1 MVRMKQLYR
10 DDVISGM
17 MQEFEYTNAMQV
29 PCLAKV
35 TLNMGV
41 GLAAADDK
49 LLDGALRDMRT
60 ISGQQPVVTR
70 AKKSIANFKIREG
83 QRIGC
88 MVTLRGVRMYEFL
101 DRLFNVALPRV
112 RDFSGLSPN
121 SFDGH
126 GNFALGLTE
135 QLIFPEIDYD
145 SVDRVRGMN
154 VVICTTARTDEEAR
168 QLLRRLG
175 CPIATE

>member
-101 DRLFNVALPRV
+101 DRLFNVVLPRV